1 MSSLQSSLPEIVDL
15 IENLVCIQMEA
26 KQSQTS
32 IDHHFLFT
40 CQLIPQ
46 TGIPL
51 IQTQDEKT
59 SLLVTKQTN
68 LWRKIPEYGFSAQK
82 MQSEFSLENN
92 WGNWPIDSN
101 LTPNEPI
108 SDIMFA
114 NSEENFQNDPLEL
127 LLTTEETSLIT
138 TSLTTAS
145 TTTNINIES
154 SKNQNILMKV
164 LEGIRLWPT
173 LFPLFS
179 NKTTPEIDAN
189 ISTTIATD
197 TKFRENSTSKWKRK
211 LESVRIYATQL
222 PNQKPIIANTA
233 VYMEI
238 RHANEM
244 PFGNKINGPVQIGE
258 NISLVIRSRSHNSKS
273 DTYNFFVH
281 SCYASDKQG
290 LEKLML
296 IDRFGC
302 TVQPKL
308 TGQMIRMK
316 SAEQTYYYFW
326 VSAFKF
332 PGPDDVYFTCA
343 VDISQNKSFPEGC
356 GKEENESRRRRA
368 FNGDINYI
376 ELCNKAIVLINNE
389 IN

>member
-1 MSSLQSSLPEIVDL
+1 
-15 IENLVCIQMEA
+15 MEA

-173 LFPLFS
+173 LFP
-179 NKTTPEIDAN
+179 
-189 ISTTIATD
+189 
-197 TKFRENSTSKWKRK
+197 KRK

-376 ELCNKAIVLINNE
+376 KLCNKAIVLINNE